1 MTTSLSPS
9 STTTSVTM
17 VTIST
22 NTESASDTRS
32 RDNFSANLHKFSGRK
47 SNNSANQW
55 WTLLIQWCTLH
66 AFSEQQL
73 FGRFVFH
80 LRYFALPPLS
90 KSTLVNL
97 KGAFLVRF
105 GKTRNNFDIDEL
117 DIKQQL
123 DERAEEYISRI
134 QQLACD

>member
-1 MTTSLSPS
+1 M
-9 STTTSVTM
+9 
-17 VTIST
+17 
-22 NTESASDTRS
+22 
-32 RDNFSANLHKFSGRK
+32 
-47 SNNSANQW
+47 
-55 WTLLIQWCTLH
+55 
-66 AFSEQQL
+66 

-80 LRYFALPPLS
+80 LWYFALPPIS

-97 KGAFLVRF
+97 KEAFLVRF